1 MLDKFSSF
9 DIANKK
15 FQVISMSLQFKD
27 FYDVLKENLEN
38 SEEIY
43 ASFIDD
49 GPDLFDL
56 LCNVLNAKSIDSF
69 TRLEIN
75 AAIAYYVI
83 PLDTISEQYYG
94 PRGYTDDIFLTTYVL
109 RDIADRL
116 GYDFLQNFWKRN
128 DDVESVISRCYQKTL
143 NLLDDEEVESILEY
157 SGLIE

>member
-1 MLDKFSSF
+1 
-9 DIANKK
+9 
-15 FQVISMSLQFKD
+15 MSLQFKD

-43 ASFIDD
+43 ASFIDE

-94 PRGYTDDIFLTTYVL
+94 PRGYMDDIFLTTYVL